1 MVVFEQDVVLQG
13 LVPPL
18 DLALSLRVIR
28 FSSNMPQALVKS
40 MIEQMATVGY
50 KELNDSGEFVT
61 PEVVKM

>member
-61 PEVVKM
+61 PEFVKM